1 MAPVTIHVEPRTVSI
16 RGATSPMSLV
26 YSYFALIVI
35 GAVLLV
41 LPFSS
46 KSGEFT
52 PPIDA
57 LFTATS
63 AATGTGL
70 VLFDTDTTWSFIGQI
85 ELAVLI
91 FIGGLGFM
99 TGAVVLIFIVGQK
112 VGLQGQLLLS
122 AGLGESQLELIT
134 RLAKRII
141 IMAVVAQIIGAVL
154 IFLRW
159 YVFGTAWPGLELH
172 DAIWQSI
179 FTSISGFNNAG
190 FDIIPDGPGGGQ
202 SLVGFKNDQATLA
215 IIGALILMGSIS
227 YISFSDALRNRRWN
241 RLRLDTKLVL
251 SGTALML
258 VIGFVS
264 FIAAEWS
271 NPNTIGQESVNG
283 KVTGG
288 LFHTVNRAAG
298 FSTVDYSQLR
308 NSNMAVSEGLMFV
321 GGASATTTA
330 GIKVNT
336 LMVIIFAGIA
346 TVRGNRRTTAF
357 GREISRVIVV
367 RAFGVAITA
376 VIGILAFIFVLLLV
390 QPELDERAALF
401 EIISAFATNGW
412 TAGATPQLNAPARVV
427 VTIAMFVGRFGP
439 LTIALFMSERA
450 RVQNY
455 RFPVE
460 QVRIG

>member
-1 MAPVTIHVEPRTVSI
+1 MT
-16 RGATSPMSLV
+16 LV

-52 PPIDA
+52 SPIDA

-63 AATGTGL
+63 AATGSGL
-70 VLFDTDTTWSFIGQI
+70 VLFETEVAWSFIGQI
-85 ELAVLI
+85 ELAALI

-122 AGLGESQLELIT
+122 AGLGESQLEQIT

-141 IMAVVAQIIGAVL
+141 IMAVVAQVLGAVL

-159 YVFGTAWPGLELH
+159 HVFGTAWPGLTLE

-190 FDIIPDGPGGGQ
+190 FDLIPNGLTGGA
-202 SLVGFKNDQATLA
+202 SLAGFGHDQVTLT
-215 IIGALILMGSIS
+215 IIGTLILLGSIS
-227 YISFSDALRNRRWN
+227 YISFSDALRHRRWS

-251 SGTALML
+251 SGTALVL
-258 VIGFVS
+258 VVGFVV
-264 FIAAEWS
+264 FLAAEWS

-283 KVTGG
+283 KITES
-288 LFHTVNRAAG
+288 LFHTVNHGAG
-298 FSTVDYSQLR
+298 FSTVDYGELR
-308 NSNMAVSEGLMFV
+308 NSNLAVSEGLMFV
-321 GGASATTTA
+321 GGASATTTS

-336 LMVIIFAGIA
+336 LMVILFAGVA

-367 RAFGVAITA
+367 RAFGVAVSA
-376 VIGILAFIFVLLLV
+376 VIGILGLLFLLMLV
-390 QPELDERAALF
+390 QPELDERAAMF

-412 TAGATPQLNAPARVV
+412 TAGATPQLNSPARVV
-427 VTIAMFVGRFGP
+427 VTVAMFVGRFGP

-450 RVQNY
+450 RVQSY

>member
-1 MAPVTIHVEPRTVSI
+1 ML
-16 RGATSPMSLV
+16 LV
-26 YSYFALIVI
+26 YSFFAVIVI

-52 PPIDA
+52 APIDA

-70 VLFDTDTTWSFIGQI
+70 VLFDTDAAWSFIGQI

-122 AGLGESQLELIT
+122 AGLGETQLELIT

-141 IMAVVAQIIGAVL
+141 IMAVLAQIVGAVL

-159 YVFGTAWPGLELH
+159 YVFGTAWPGLTLH
-172 DAIWQSI
+172 DAIWQSV

-190 FDIIPDGPGGGQ
+190 FDLIPDSLAGGP
-202 SLVGFKNDQATLA
+202 SLVGFGSDHATLA
-215 IIGALILMGSIS
+215 IIGALILLGSVS
-227 YISFSDALRNRRWN
+227 YISLSDALRRRRWGQ
-241 RLRLDTKLVL
+241 LRLDTKLVL

-258 VIGFVS
+258 VVGVVA

-271 NPNTIGQESVNG
+271 NPDTIGPESVSG
-283 KVTGG
+283 KVTES
-288 LFHTVNRAAG
+288 LFHSVNRAAG
-298 FSTVDYSQLR
+298 FSTVDYSKLQ
-308 NSNMAVSEGLMFV
+308 NSNLAVSEGLMFV

-336 LMVIIFAGIA
+336 LMVILFAGLA
-346 TVRGNRRTTAF
+346 TVRGKRRTTAF
-357 GREISRVIVV
+357 GREISGVIVA
-367 RAFGVAITA
+367 RAFGIAVTA
-376 VIGILAFIFVLLLV
+376 LVGIFGLVFLLLLV
-390 QPELDERAALF
+390 QPELDPRAALF
-401 EIISAFATNGW
+401 EIVSAFATNGW
-412 TAGATPQLNAPARVV
+412 SAGATAQLSPAARVV

-450 RVQNY
+450 RVQSY

-460 QVRIG
+460 QARIA